1 MKSRMKYNG
10 RFCAGAVAALMV
22 ADVCAQQSS
31 DIRLNQIGFY
41 PTMPKVAIIRNTGS
55 APFSVIDVSSQ
66 DTVFRGTLTQQQQW
80 PYSGETVS
88 RADFSD
94 LTSIG
99 RYVLAVPGV
108 GSSSAFDIKTRVHQ
122 DLALGVLKGYYYQ
135 RASLQLTSEYAGI
148 WARALGHPDTSVF
161 IHPSA
166 ATAQR
171 PANSTISAPRGWY
184 DAGDYNKYIV
194 NSGISTY
201 TILAT
206 YEHFPAY
213 CARLNTRIP
222 ESANSIPDILDEALW
237 NLRWMLTMQ
246 DPNDG
251 GVYHKLTNAN
261 FDGWIMPVQ
270 ATTPRYLVMK
280 STAAALD
287 FAAVMAQSAR
297 IFRDFSA
304 ELPGFADSCLQ
315 ASLNAWNWA
324 RKNPAVVYNQTQMN
338 QQFSPA
344 INTGEY
350 GDSYF
355 QDEFDWAAAE
365 LYVTTAQES
374 FLTIANPLNH
384 TAAVPGWGNVRTL
397 GLYSMAQ
404 YRKSLTSLVDTSVVR
419 DRLLALANS
428 LRSSMSSSAYSVV
441 MGAQSYDFV
450 WGSNGVAANQ
460 GMALLC
466 AYQLTGDST
475 YLRAA
480 LANLDYLLGRN
491 GTTYCFVT
499 GFGSR
504 SPMYIHHRPSQADN
518 IVPPVPGLLAGGPNP
533 KREDSVTTYPSTMPA
548 LSYTDN
554 FESYAS
560 NEICINWN
568 APLVFLAVGLEALT
582 SADGLPTGVSN
593 DHGRSPA
600 AHEYG
605 LMQNYP
611 NPFSA
616 KGGSAFGGN
625 PSTTISYELAS
636 ESMVSLKVFNILGEE
651 VATLADGRQTKGPHL
666 LQWNGRDRSGALCSS
681 GVYFLRLEAGGVA
694 SSKKMILAK

>member
-1 MKSRMKYNG
+1 MKNNG
-10 RFCAGAVAALMV
+10 RFFAAAIAALMV

-41 PTMPKVAIIRNTGS
+41 PTMPKVAIVRNTGS
-55 APFSVIDVSSQ
+55 ATFYILDTSSQ
-66 DTVFRGTLTQQQQW
+66 DTVFQGALSQQQQW
-80 PYSGETVS
+80 PYSGESVS

-108 GSSSAFDIKTRVHQ
+108 GSSSPFEIKPHVHQ
-122 DLALGVLKGYYYQ
+122 DLAIGVLKGYYYQ
-135 RASLQLTSEYAGI
+135 RASLELTSEYAGV
-148 WARALGHPDTSVF
+148 WARALGHPDASVL

-171 PANSTISAPRGWY
+171 PAYSSISAPKGWY

-206 YEHFPAY
+206 FEHFPEY
-213 CARLNTRIP
+213 CAKLNTKIP
-222 ESANSIPDILDEALW
+222 ESTNSLPDILDEALW

-261 FDGWIMPVQ
+261 FDGWIMPAE
-270 ATTPRYLVMK
+270 ATTPRYVVMK
-280 STAAALD
+280 STAATLD
-287 FAAVMAQSAR
+287 FAAVTAQAVR
-297 IFRDFSA
+297 IFRDFESV
-304 ELPGFADSCLQ
+304 LPGFADTCLQ
-315 ASLNAWNWA
+315 ASYKAWNWA
-324 RKNPAVVYNQTQMN
+324 RQHPAISYNQTQMN
-338 QQFSPA
+338 NQFSPPAPA
-344 INTGEY
+344 ISTGEY
-350 GDSYF
+350 GDGYF

-365 LYVTTAQES
+365 LFVTTKSDS
-374 FLTIANPLNH
+374 FLNIANPLNTP
-384 TAAVPGWGNVRTL
+384 TAIVPSWPNVRTL
-397 GLYSMAQ
+397 GLYSLAQ
-404 YRKSLTSLVDTSVVR
+404 YRTTIADKVDTSDVR
-419 DRLLALANS
+419 NKLIALANS
-428 LRSSMSSSAYSVV
+428 LRSSMDASAYRVA

-450 WGSNGVAANQ
+450 WGSNAIAANQ

-466 AYQLTGDST
+466 AYELTGDST

-499 GFGSR
+499 GFGSL
-504 SPMYIHHRPSQADN
+504 SPMHIHHRPSKADN
-518 IVPPVPGLLAGGPNP
+518 IVLPVPGLLAGGPNP
-533 KREDSVTTYPSTMPA
+533 RQEDGVKSYPSSLPA
-548 LSYTDN
+548 LSYIDN
-554 FESYAS
+554 DDSYAS

-582 SADGLPTGVSN
+582 SPDGFPTGMLD
-593 DHGRSPA
+593 DHGMAPVPGD
-600 AHEYG
+600 YG

-611 NPFSA
+611 NPF
-616 KGGSAFGGN
+616 N
-625 PSTTISYELAS
+625 PTTTIEYVVPRESLAVLKLYNLLGQEVRTLYQGWAS
-636 ESMVSLKVFNILGEE
+636 PGYHKVSFETSDL
-651 VATLADGRQTKGPHL
+651 
-666 LQWNGRDRSGALCSS
+666 SS
-681 GVYFLRLEAGGVA
+681 GVYIYRLTTDGVIL
-694 SSKKMILAK
+694 SKKMILAK

>member
-1 MKSRMKYNG
+1 MESPMKNNG
-10 RFCAGAVAALMV
+10 RFFAAAVAALMV
-22 ADVCAQQSS
+22 ADVRAQQSS

-41 PTMPKVAIIRNTGS
+41 PTMPKVAIVRNIGS
-55 APFSVIDVSSQ
+55 VPFSIIDASSQ

-94 LTSIG
+94 LSSVG
-99 RYVLAVPGV
+99 SYVLAAPGV
-108 GSSSAFDIKTRVHQ
+108 GSSSTFEIKPRVHQ
-122 DLALGVLKGYYYQ
+122 ALAVGVLKGYYYQ
-135 RASLQLTSEYAGI
+135 RTSLELTSEYAGI
-148 WARALGHPDTSVF
+148 WARALGHPDTSVL

-213 CARLNTRIP
+213 CAGLDTGIP
-222 ESANSIPDILDEALW
+222 ESTNSIPDLLDEALW
-237 NLRWMLTMQ
+237 NLRWMLAMQ

-251 GVYHKLTNAN
+251 GIYHKLTNAN
-261 FDGWIMPVQ
+261 FDGWVMPAQ
-270 ATTPRYLVMK
+270 ATTPRYVVMK
-280 STAAALD
+280 STGATLD
-287 FAAVMAQSAR
+287 FAAVMAQAAR
-297 IFRDFSA
+297 IFASYASA
-304 ELPGFADSCLQ
+304 LPGFSDSCLE
-315 ASLNAWNWA
+315 ASFKAWNWA
-324 RKNPAVVYNQTQMN
+324 RQHPAIAYNQGLMN

-350 GDSYF
+350 GDGYF

-365 LYVTTAQES
+365 LTVTTKSDS
-374 FLTIANPLNH
+374 FLTFASPLNSSPA
-384 TAAVPGWGNVRTL
+384 TVPSWPDVRTL
-397 GLYSMAQ
+397 GLYTFAQ
-404 YRKSLTSLVDTSVVR
+404 YRSVIGNRVDTLAVKNKLV
-419 DRLLALANS
+419 ALANT
-428 LRSSMSSSAYSVV
+428 LRSSMDASAYRVV
-441 MGAQSYDFV
+441 MGAQSSDFV
-450 WGSNGVAANQ
+450 WGSNAIAANQ

-466 AYQLTGDST
+466 AYQLTGDSS

-480 LANLDYLLGRN
+480 VANLDYLLGRN

-499 GFGSR
+499 GYGSK
-504 SPMYIHHRPSQADN
+504 SPMHIHHRPSKADN

-533 KREDSVTTYPSTMPA
+533 NQQDSVKSYPSSLPA

-554 FESYAS
+554 DSSYAS

-582 SADGLPTGVSN
+582 SPDGLPTGLRN
-593 DHGRSPA
+593 DHGMHTAPG
-600 AHEYG
+600 HYG

-611 NPFSA
+611 NPF
-616 KGGSAFGGN
+616 N
-625 PSTTISYELAS
+625 PTTTIEYVIPRESLA
-636 ESMVSLKVFNILGEE
+636 VLKVYNLLGQE
-651 VATLADGRQTKGPHL
+651 VRTLFQGWATPGQHKISF
-666 LQWNGRDRSGALCSS
+666 RSSDLPS
-681 GVYFLRLEAGGVA
+681 GVYVYRLTARGVA
-694 SSKKMILAK
+694 LSKKMILAK